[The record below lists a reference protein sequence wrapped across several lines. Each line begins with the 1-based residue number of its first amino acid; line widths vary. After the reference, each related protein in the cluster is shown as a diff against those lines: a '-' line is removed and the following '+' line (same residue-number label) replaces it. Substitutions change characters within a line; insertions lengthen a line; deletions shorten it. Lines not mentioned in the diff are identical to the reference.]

1 MVKRVVILVFIVTYR
16 CLEMI
21 LVIRF
26 WFKVDY
32 CFTINMSSDGLVYY
46 LIFKCWPRPSALFL
60 ELTLYI

>member
-1 MVKRVVILVFIVTYR
+1 VFIVTYR

-32 CFTINMSSDGLVYY
+32 CFTIIMSSDGLVYY
-46 LIFKCWPRPSALFL
+46 LIFKCWPRLSALFL
-60 ELTLYI
+60 ELELYI